1 MNDNPFLY
9 DLDVMIIK
17 DIMELENFN
26 LLEVV
31 DYFSGSKDL
40 VSVESQVEEI
50 NSNRYLDYNY
60 YIAQL
65 RNEVNN
71 IIR

>member
-26 LLEVV
+26 LEEVV

-40 VSVESQVEEI
+40 VSAESQVEEI
-50 NSNRYLDYNY
+50 NSNRYLDYNS
-60 YIAQL
+60 YIAKL

>member
-26 LLEVV
+26 LEEVV

-50 NSNRYLDYNY
+50 NSNRYLDYNS